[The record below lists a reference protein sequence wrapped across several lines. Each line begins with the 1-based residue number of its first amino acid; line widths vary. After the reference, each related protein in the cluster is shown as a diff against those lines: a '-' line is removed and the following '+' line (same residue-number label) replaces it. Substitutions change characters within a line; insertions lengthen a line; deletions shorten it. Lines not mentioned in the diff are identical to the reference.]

1 MKRSLLKYLFV
12 VISFALF
19 STKLFSQ
26 SPLFN
31 RTPADPGDDP
41 IIADSA
47 RDTIGSPQGRNNQ
60 TKATH
65 NFLPQRK
72 NWIFTNIK
80 SDSLYL
86 GTNGQEDKHTVF

>member
-1 MKRSLLKYLFV
+1 MKRNLLKYLFV

-26 SPLFN
+26 SPRFN

-41 IIADSA
+41 MIADSA
-47 RDTIGSPQGRNNQ
+47 RNIIVSPEGTNNQ

-72 NWIFTNIK
+72 DPLFTNMK

-86 GTNGQEDKHTVF
+86 GKNKQEDNHTVF